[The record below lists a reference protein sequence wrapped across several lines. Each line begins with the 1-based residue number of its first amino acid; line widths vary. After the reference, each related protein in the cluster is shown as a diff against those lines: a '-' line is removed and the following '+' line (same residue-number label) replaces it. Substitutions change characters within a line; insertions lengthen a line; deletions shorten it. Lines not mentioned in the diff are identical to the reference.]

1 MDTVLKLREL
11 RAHAGMSQEDVA
23 RLSRVGVKTI
33 SSFESG
39 ARISSMKLSQ
49 LEAILATYKISLAQ
63 FFSRS
68 IEHDLAPWESSET
81 AADVLVRRLDAL
93 PAHARTALIEKIAA
107 MLDAAEAVL
116 PRRSQHI
123 PPAVSQHASLH

>member
-11 RAHAGMSQEDVA
+11 RSRAGMSQEDVA

-49 LEAILATYKISLAQ
+49 LEAILATYKMWLAQ

-68 IEHDLAPWESSET
+68 IEHALAPWESSET
-81 AADVLVRRLDAL
+81 AADVLIRRLDAL
-93 PAHARTALIEKIAA
+93 PAHARAALIEKIAV

-116 PRRSQHI
+116 PGSSHI
-123 PPAVSQHASLH
+123 PPALSQHASLH

>member
-49 LEAILATYKISLAQ
+49 LEAILATYKITLAQ

-81 AADVLVRRLDAL
+81 AADVLLRRLDAL
-93 PAHARTALIEKIAA
+93 PAHARAALIEKIGV
-107 MLDAAEAVL
+107 MLDAADAVL

-123 PPAVSQHASLH
+123 PPVASQHASLH

>member
-23 RLSRVGVKTI
+23 RVCRVGVKTI

-39 ARISSMKLSQ
+39 ARIGSMKLSQ
-49 LEAILATYKISLAQ
+49 LEAILAAYKITLAQ

-68 IEHDLAPWESSET
+68 MEHDLAPWENSET
-81 AADVLVRRLDAL
+81 AADTLLRRLDAL
-93 PAHARTALIEKIAA
+93 PAHARGALIEKMTV

-116 PRRSQHI
+116 PRRSHI
-123 PPAVSQHASLH
+123 HPVASQHASLH

>member
-23 RLSRVGVKTI
+23 RSSRVGVKTI

-39 ARISSMKLSQ
+39 ARITSMKLSQ
-49 LEAILATYKISLAQ
+49 LEAILATYKVTLAQ

-68 IEHDLAPWESSET
+68 MEHDLAPWESSET
-81 AADVLVRRLDAL
+81 AADALVRRLESL
-93 PAHARTALIEKIAA
+93 PAHARDALIEKIAV

-116 PRRSQHI
+116 PRRSHVPSAAPQQ
-123 PPAVSQHASLH
+123 VSLH